1 MNAQEEV
8 NLLISKNIR
17 KLRIEGGE
25 SLQTLGELLGVSNQQ
40 ISKMELGKT
49 RIFDAQL
56 AVLADYYKVD
66 ISFFYTENQL

>member
-1 MNAQEEV
+1 MIIQEEV

-25 SLQTLGELLGVSNQQ
+25 SLQSLGELLGVSNQQ

-49 RIFDAQL
+49 RIFAAQL
-56 AVLADYYKVD
+56 AVLANYYNIDV
-66 ISFFYTENQL
+66 SFFYMEIN